1 MKYALLFLYILLG
14 LLLAVGIQS
23 TFLLMQARYPVLV
36 TSGLLFGVGYLL
48 TAYNPLKLKP
58 VVVYLLVSICF
69 TLIHLY
75 GLYINFDGLKYLSPT
90 LVVFFALAFFTGVSV
105 RKSGSAST
113 YMALGFLVLSTL
125 YMAFSVLPRLQFNER
140 IANGQRPFPRQF
152 TLVQTD
158 GKPFK
163 LAPDQI
169 AVINFWD
176 SGCAY
181 CFKKIPY
188 VIELREQISNP
199 RVVFVEVNT
208 GRADS
213 FETFKQLVAKQRFVP
228 SINPVYDQGAA
239 LSTQL
244 NIQGI
249 PRQIIV
255 KNNVVLHDLTGFN
268 TEEAGIYLD
277 YTRQL
282 IEGLL

>member
-1 MKYALLFLYILLG
+1 
-14 LLLAVGIQS
+14 
-23 TFLLMQARYPVLV
+23 MQTRYPVLV
-36 TSGLLFGVGYLL
+36 TSGLMLGVGYLL
-48 TAYNPLKLKP
+48 TAYNPLKIKP
-58 VVVYLLVSICF
+58 VALYLLVSGCF

-90 LVVFFALAFFTGVSV
+90 LVVFFALAFFTGVSLKEN
-105 RKSGSAST
+105 RSATT
-113 YMALGFLVLSTL
+113 YVALAFLILSTL
-125 YMAFSVLPRLQFNER
+125 YTAFSIMPRLQFNER
-140 IANGQRPFPRQF
+140 IASGQRPFPKQF

-163 LAPDQI
+163 LAPDQV

-213 FETFKQLVAKQRFVP
+213 FERFKQLVAKQRFVP
-228 SINPVYDQGAA
+228 AINPVYDQGAA
-239 LSTQL
+239 LSNQL
-244 NIQGI
+244 NIKGI

-268 TEEAGIYLD
+268 TEEAGIYMD